1 MVKKILTG
9 SEIQI
14 NSSTRFFPI
23 PQEKIFQVAR
33 KAKNSASHL
42 CSLSVRAVQGALQGI
57 ERDARQPSW
66 SALVRTLR
74 RRRALPSQLSRA
86 LPALTKISW
95 IFLPAYQLSSSVRE
109 CFAKRTF
116 TFDNICKWFCLL
128 AFTWRTVRQFWL
140 QMTKSNL
147 YWLLVKRM
155 CWTNNFLQVI
165 PHLGAQSLGKKHT
178 KCGLIVLF
186 IPSHPSGTHIAG
198 F

>member
-1 MVKKILTG
+1 MIFWKAQRTMAKCLREYRYKYSKYYWNSNQFLDSIF
-9 SEIQI
+9 S
-14 NSSTRFFPI
+14 NSSRNDFP
-23 PQEKIFQVAR
+23 R
-33 KAKNSASHL
+33 KAKNRASHL
-42 CSLSVRAVQGALQGI
+42 CSLSVRAVQAALQGI

-155 CWTNNFLQVI
+155 YWTNNFLQVI
-165 PHLGAQSLGKKHT
+165 PHLGAQS
-178 KCGLIVLF
+178 
-186 IPSHPSGTHIAG
+186 
-198 F
+198 